1 VKRKKKILFQSDF
14 SLIKTG
20 FARNAKEVLSY
31 LYKTGKYEIVHYCC
45 GIEEDSP
52 DLKRT
57 PWRSIGSLPKSKEK
71 MEVIRKTPGG
81 EKMAAYGAYYIDEV
95 IERERPDVYIAAQD
109 IWGVDFAV
117 NKHWFNKISSVI
129 WTTLD
134 SLPLLPSAIHIAP
147 KINNYWVWSSF
158 ATKELNKLGHTH
170 VKTFHGA
177 LDDEEFSPLAKEEKL
192 ELRKQN
198 GISPECYVIGF
209 VFRNQLRKSVPNLFQ
224 GFRKF
229 REENPYV
236 KNCKLLLHT
245 DFREGWDIKRLA
257 DEIKID
263 GNDILTTHVC
273 GKCFKYE
280 IKPYDGP
287 NKDCSRCGA
296 ESIVNTAGVAL
307 GVTEKYLNEIYNLM
321 DVYCHPFT
329 SGGQEIPI
337 QEAKFAGVPTLVTNY
352 SCGEEMCS
360 KEAHSLPLDW
370 NEFREFGTNF
380 IKASTCPKSI
390 AKQLKKI
397 YSMTREKRQA
407 LGEKGRKWALENYS
421 IKNLGKKLEEFLD
434 PLPLIDKNKFPKLQ
448 KKNPSAE
455 IPEAED
461 DREWIK
467 LLYKLILKVE
477 VSDDDDGVKH
487 WLDEI
492 KKENARPAI
501 ENYFRQVAAKE
512 NYKEEKKDF
521 LGSLDEEDKGARIL
535 YVMPESEREV
545 FLSTSLFRSIK
556 ELYPSHNLYVAI
568 NESLEDMLAFNPYV
582 HKVLRYE
589 GEMEDFKKLEEE
601 EFEIVFTPHHLKNY
615 AHNNKDKTFHD
626 LNY

>member
-1 VKRKKKILFQSDF
+1 MKKKKKILFQSDF

-31 LYKTGKYEIVHYCC
+31 LYQTGKYEIVHYCC

-71 MEVIRKTPGG
+71 MEVIKKTPGG

-95 IERERPDVYIAAQD
+95 IDREKPDIYIAAQD

-117 NKHWFNKISSVI
+117 NKHWFNKITSVI

-134 SLPLLPSAIHIAP
+134 SLPLLPSAVNLAP
-147 KINNYWVWSSF
+147 KINNYWVWSDF
-158 ATKELNKLGHTH
+158 ATKELNRLGHKH
-170 VKTFHGA
+170 ARTFHGA
-177 LDDEEFSPLAKEEKL
+177 LDDEEFFPLEQKDKTA
-192 ELRKQN
+192 LRQQN
-198 GISPECYVIGF
+198 GISPECFVIGF
-209 VFRNQLRKSVPNLFQ
+209 VFRNQSVPNLFQ

-229 REENPYV
+229 RENNPHI

-257 DEIKID
+257 DEIRID
-263 GNDILTTHVC
+263 GNDILTTHIC
-273 GKCFKYE
+273 SKCFKYE
-280 IKPYDGP
+280 VKPYEGP

-296 ESIVNTAGVAL
+296 KSTVNTAGVAL

-360 KEAHSLPLDW
+360 EEAHSLPLDW

-380 IKASTCPKSI
+380 IKASTCPDSI
-390 AKQLKKI
+390 AKQLKKVF
-397 YSMTREKRQA
+397 SMNKEKRQSF
-407 LGEKGRKWALENYS
+407 GEKGREWALKNYS
-421 IKNLGKKLEEFLD
+421 IKNLGKQLEEFLD
-434 PLPLIDKNKFPKLQ
+434 SAPYIDKQKFPKPP
-448 KKNPSAE
+448 KKNPNAE
-455 IPEAED
+455 IPQVED
-461 DREWIK
+461 DKEWIK

-487 WLDEI
+487 WLNEI
-492 KKENARPAI
+492 KKENARPSI

-512 NYKEEKKDF
+512 NHQKDKKNFSND
-521 LGSLDEEDKGARIL
+521 LDEDDKGSRIL
-535 YVMPESEREV
+535 YVMPESEREI
-545 FLSTSLFRSIK
+545 FLSTSLFKSIK
-556 ELYPSHNLYVAI
+556 ELYPSYNLYVAI
-568 NESLEDMLAFNPYV
+568 NGSFEDMLSFNPYV
-582 HKVLRYE
+582 HKVLEYE
-589 GEMEDFKKLEEE
+589 GKMEDF
-601 EFEIVFTPHHLKNY
+601 EIVLTPHQFKNY
-615 AHNNKDKTFHD
+615 AHNNKDKTFYN
-626 LNY
+626 LSY

>member
-1 VKRKKKILFQSDF
+1 MKKKKKILFQSDF

-31 LYKTGKYEIVHYCC
+31 LYQTGKYEIVHYCC

-71 MEVIRKTPGG
+71 M
-81 EKMAAYGAYYIDEV
+81 AAYGAYYIDEV
-95 IERERPDVYIAAQD
+95 IDREKPDIYIAAQD

-117 NKHWFNKISSVI
+117 NKHWFNKITSVI

-134 SLPLLPSAIHIAP
+134 SLPLLPSAVNLAP
-147 KINNYWVWSSF
+147 KINNYWVWSDF
-158 ATKELNKLGHTH
+158 ATKELNRLGHKH
-170 VKTFHGA
+170 ARTFHGA
-177 LDDEEFSPLAKEEKL
+177 LDDEEFFPLEQKDKTA
-192 ELRKQN
+192 LRQQN
-198 GISPECYVIGF
+198 GISPECFVIGF
-209 VFRNQLRKSVPNLFQ
+209 VFRNQSVPNLFQ

-229 REENPYV
+229 RENNPHI

-257 DEIKID
+257 DEIRID
-263 GNDILTTHVC
+263 GNDILTTHIC
-273 GKCFKYE
+273 SKCFKYE
-280 IKPYDGP
+280 VKPYEGP

-296 ESIVNTAGVAL
+296 KSTVNTAGVAL

-360 KEAHSLPLDW
+360 EEAHSLPLDW

-380 IKASTCPKSI
+380 IKASTCPDSI
-390 AKQLKKI
+390 AKQLKKVF
-397 YSMTREKRQA
+397 SMNKEKRQSF
-407 LGEKGRKWALENYS
+407 GEKGREWALKNYS
-421 IKNLGKKLEEFLD
+421 IKNLGKQLEEFLD
-434 PLPLIDKNKFPKLQ
+434 SAPYIDKQKFPKPP
-448 KKNPSAE
+448 KKNPNAE
-455 IPEAED
+455 IPQVED
-461 DREWIK
+461 DKEWIK

-487 WLDEI
+487 WLNEI
-492 KKENARPAI
+492 KKENARPSI

-512 NYKEEKKDF
+512 NHQKDKKNFSND
-521 LGSLDEEDKGARIL
+521 LDEDDKGSRIL
-535 YVMPESEREV
+535 YVMPESEREI
-545 FLSTSLFRSIK
+545 FLSTSLFKSIK
-556 ELYPSHNLYVAI
+556 ELYPSYNLYVAI
-568 NESLEDMLAFNPYV
+568 NGSFEDMLSFNPYV
-582 HKVLRYE
+582 HKVLEYE
-589 GEMEDFKKLEEE
+589 GKMEDF
-601 EFEIVFTPHHLKNY
+601 EIVLTPHQFKNY
-615 AHNNKDKTFHD
+615 AHNNKDKTFYN
-626 LNY
+626 LSY